1 MTAIS
6 LPLDGGAPS
15 RRLPRVPRPRRMAAV
30 VAALLALLLTGSSVA
45 HLSVGE
51 ASGPHAV
58 GRERVTLIDTARP
71 EPATPATGDRRA
83 VPLQVWYPAVPGTG
97 ENAPYVE
104 DLDGIATELA
114 ASDSVGW
121 LATQGLRWVRDPA
134 RIGAHV
140 AAVEGA
146 APVVVLSPGHDTN
159 VAFYASL
166 AEELASHGYVVV
178 GIDHPFQVTAVAL
191 PDGSV
196 ATVAEDAGLA
206 PERVEAGIDQRVA
219 DIGFVL
225 DQMTGEATGLA
236 FLAPAVDL
244 DRVGVI
250 GHSNGGLAA
259 VEACRRIPVVGACV
273 NIDGQNQGG
282 PFGTSIDDSAP
293 AQPFL
298 YITKEPDLHPQL
310 AEKFEA
316 SAAPTARVVIPAA
329 GHGDFTDGALFVPG
343 INPLPGTAHA
353 VADTTAGAALAFF
366 DRWLRD
372 APADPFDHLPA
383 ATDVYVNVYP
393 LGDRPPIPAGD

>member
-1 MTAIS
+1 
-6 LPLDGGAPS
+6 
-15 RRLPRVPRPRRMAAV
+15 VPRPGRLAAV
-30 VAALLALLLTGSSVA
+30 VVTLLALLLTGSSIA

-51 ASGPHAV
+51 VSGPHPV
-58 GRERVTLIDTARP
+58 GRERLTLVDPARP
-71 EPATPATGDRRA
+71 EPATAAPGDRRA
-83 VPLQVWYPAVPGTG
+83 VPLQVWYPAIPGTG
-97 ENAPYVE
+97 QPAPYVE
-104 DLDGIATELA
+104 DLGEIAPELA

-134 RIGAHV
+134 RAGAQV
-140 AAVEGA
+140 AALEGA

-166 AEELASHGYVVV
+166 AEELASHGYVVM

-196 ATVAEDAGLA
+196 ATVGEDAGLA
-206 PERVEAGIDQRVA
+206 PGRVEAGIDERVA
-219 DIGFVL
+219 DIAFVL
-225 DQMTGEATGLA
+225 EQITREAPDLD
-236 FLAPAVDL
+236 FLADAVDP

-259 VEACRRIPVVGACV
+259 VEACRRLAAVDACV

-282 PFGTSIDDSAP
+282 PFGTSLDDSAP
-293 AQPFL
+293 DRPFL
-298 YITKEPDLHPQL
+298 FVTKEADLHPQL
-310 AEKFEA
+310 EERFEA
-316 SAAPTARVVIPAA
+316 STAPAA
-329 GHGDFTDGALFVPG
+329 RIVVPAASHGDFTDGERFAPG
-343 INPLPGTAHA
+343 INPLPGRADA
-353 VADTTAGAALAFF
+353 VGDTSAGAALAFF

-372 APADPFDHLPA
+372 DPSDPFDHLPA